1 MIKYSLIISDRI
13 VKMEVGS
20 RLFVGGGSREE
31 VGGRIFFPHG
41 VEKEV
46 GVEFCHQL

>member
-1 MIKYSLIISDRI
+1 
-13 VKMEVGS
+13 MEM
-20 RLFVGGGSREE
+20 RFFVGGGSREE

-46 GVEFCHQL
+46 GGGRILSSIIE